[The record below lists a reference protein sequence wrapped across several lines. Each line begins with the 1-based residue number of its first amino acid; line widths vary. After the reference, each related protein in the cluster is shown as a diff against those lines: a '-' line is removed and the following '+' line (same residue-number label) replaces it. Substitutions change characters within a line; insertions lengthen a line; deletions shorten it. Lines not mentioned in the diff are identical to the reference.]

1 MVTDYQS
8 GKSSPHSVMWQRQEL
23 AAILNVYGH
32 LVAQG
37 EWKDYA
43 IDALKDCAVFSIF
56 RRASEVP
63 LYTIVKTPSENR
75 KQGQYKIVAAG
86 GMILK
91 RGHELIAVLR
101 VFDRKR
107 FRVVD

>member
-1 MVTDYQS
+1 MMEYQTANS
-8 GKSSPHSVMWQRQEL
+8 GKAEVMWQRNEL

-43 IDALKDCAVFSIF
+43 IDALRDCAVFSIF

-63 LYTIVKTPSENR
+63 LYTVVKTPVDSR
-75 KQGQYKIVAAG
+75 KQGMYKVVAAG
-86 GMILK
+86 GQILK
-91 RGHELIAVLR
+91 RGHELVSVLK
-101 VFDRKR
+101 VFDKKR

>member
-1 MVTDYQS
+1 MVIDYQS
-8 GKSSPHSVMWQRQEL
+8 GNARPHSVMWQRQEL

-43 IDALKDCAVFSIF
+43 IDALADCAVFSVF

-63 LYTIVKTPSENR
+63 LYTIVKTPSDRR
-75 KQGQYKIVAAG
+75 KQGQYKVVAPG
-86 GMILK
+86 GVILK
-91 RGHELIAVLR
+91 RGHELITVLR

-107 FRVVD
+107 FRIVE

>member
-1 MVTDYQS
+1 MTDYQTANN
-8 GKSSPHSVMWQRQEL
+8 GRADVMWQRGEL

-43 IDALKDCAVFSIF
+43 IDALRDCAVFSIF

-63 LYTIVKTPSENR
+63 LYTVVKTPNDSR
-75 KQGQYKIVAAG
+75 KQGMYKVDAAG
-86 GMILK
+86 GQILK
-91 RGHELIAVLR
+91 RGHELVSVLK
-101 VFDRKR
+101 VFDKKR
-107 FRVVD
+107 FRVIN